1 MAIPNQTAVSAAKTT
16 ANGTAYTEYYV
27 TPPASGD
34 PMLVLVPNSVGEGSP
49 AKLTLFLH
57 GRTGT
62 ETQINGGNRIS
73 MRNALLDAGHII
85 AAPYLHGDSWG
96 NRTAQNDMGA
106 IHSWASAVWQVSS
119 TFLIGE
125 SMSGNA
131 ATIAVKL
138 KELPINGVVL
148 LSPSLNLQRVWDR
161 GNAGH
166 DGLETAFNVPSTG
179 AGFADATAAWDT
191 VRQPASDFTGVHLRV
206 YASPDDT
213 VISMS
218 GDVVPFV
225 DRVKTVSND
234 VQLITVTGGH
244 TSADTYRPSEI
255 VAFFAGL
262 TVATGSNP
270 VQRVKAWD
278 GSNWVEVR
286 SVKAWTQ
293 TGWRVANLTAYKTD

>member
-1 MAIPNQTAVSAAKTT
+1 MAIPNQTATAAAKTT
-16 ANGTAYTEYYV
+16 TNGTAYTEYYI

-34 PMLVLVPNSVGEGSP
+34 PMLLLVPDSIGEGSP
-49 AKLTLFLH
+49 AKLTMFLH

-62 ETQINGGNRIS
+62 ETQINGGNRIG

-106 IHSWASAVWQVSS
+106 QHAWATAVWQISS
-119 TFLIGE
+119 TFLLGE

-131 ATIAVKL
+131 ATIAIKL
-138 KELPINGVVL
+138 KEIPINGVVL

-166 DGLETAFNVPSTG
+166 DGLETAFSVPSSG
-179 AGFADATAAWDT
+179 VEFAAATADWDT
-191 VRQPASDFTGVHLRV
+191 VLQPASDFAGVHLRA

-213 VISMS
+213 VISLTN
-218 GDVVPFV
+218 DVVPFV
-225 DRVKTVSND
+225 DRIKTVSD
-234 VQLITVTGGH
+234 DAQLITVTGGH

-255 VAFFAGL
+255 VAFFASL
-262 TVATGSNP
+262 TPATGSSA
-270 VQRVKAWD
+270 VQTVKAWD
-278 GSNWVEVR
+278 GSAWVEVHSIR
-286 SVKAWTQ
+286 AWTQ
-293 TGWRVANLTAYKTD
+293 TGWREANLTAYGAG